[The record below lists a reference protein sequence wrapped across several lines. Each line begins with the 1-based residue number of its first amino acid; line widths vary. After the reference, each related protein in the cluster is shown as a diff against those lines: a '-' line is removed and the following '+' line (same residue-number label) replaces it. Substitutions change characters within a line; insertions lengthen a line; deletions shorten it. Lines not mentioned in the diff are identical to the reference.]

1 MTSPS
6 PDSPDQLATV
16 AQLQTWMGYTF
27 STTDAA
33 RAAYVLRVA
42 SSWAR
47 HISGK
52 IWPDPQA
59 PDFPVAV
66 SGVIVAAARREME
79 NPGRFIHETKG
90 PEAGSRLPAAVPD
103 GFFTEAECKFL
114 LKFRPG
120 GGLFTIRSHKDDEEW
135 TLGYIHVLGSNR
147 PIPYFN
153 YGDPGWFEAEK
164 Y

>member
-33 RAAYVLRVA
+33 RAAYILSVA

-52 IWPDPQA
+52 IWPDPNA
-59 PDFPVAV
+59 PDFPVSV
-66 SGVIVAAARREME
+66 NGIIVAAARREME

-90 PEAGSRLPAAVPD
+90 PEAGSRLPAAVPA

-114 LKFRPG
+114 KKFRPG
-120 GGLFTIRSHKDDEEW
+120 GGLFTIRTMKDEEEW
-135 TLGYIHVLGSNR
+135 TLGYIHVLGSSR

>member
-1 MTSPS
+1 MTA
-6 PDSPDQLATV
+6 PDTADQLATV
-16 AQLQTWMGYTF
+16 AQLQVWMGYPF
-27 STTDAA
+27 DPDEAA
-33 RAAYVLRVA
+33 RAAYILRVA

-47 HISGK
+47 HVSGK

-59 PDFPVAV
+59 PNFPVAV
-66 SGVIVAAARREME
+66 NGIVLAAGRREME

-103 GFFTEAECKFL
+103 GFFTEAEVKFL
-114 LKFRPG
+114 KKFRPG
-120 GGLFTIRSHKDDEEW
+120 GGLFTIRSMKDEEEW
-135 TLGYIHVLGSNR
+135 TLGYIHVLGSSR